1 MKIEGIKDVK
11 LGKNKF
17 FYEMKILENKPLLP
31 GQLRK
36 VAKALED
43 YGYVSFEVKGL
54 AGTVEKSGDG
64 YVFTGR
70 GSKQAYGLTPSAELK
85 KLVEAGKTSV
95 TLTGKILQED
105 GKDARPSI
113 EVTEAKE
120 TAK

>member
-1 MKIEGIKDVK
+1 MQES
-11 LGKNKF
+11 
-17 FYEMKILENKPLLP
+17 KPLLP
-31 GQLRK
+31 S
-36 VAKALED
+36 AIKALLKKLED

-70 GSKQAYGLTPSAELK
+70 GSKQAYGLTPSADLK
-85 KLVEAGKTSV
+85 KLIEAGKTSV

-105 GKDARPSI
+105 GKDARPVI
-113 EVTEAKE
+113 EVSEAKE